1 MTNKARLDGGARS
14 TYEWNETNSC
24 SQRIF
29 WPDENDERWRRKGN
43 YLRWQREFVGW
54 HDRRKENWI
63 STERSASKDQPFMIA
78 SVFVRFTYNGGT
90 MSIDQIVNRN
100 EWQRIVRNEI
110 QRNLCRS
117 RDDVRN
123 IVILMIVLQKERTN
137 IGSTTK
143 RKRRWK
149 LTTKIVCSVVLIKSW
164 LVLIKLNSVS

>member
-1 MTNKARLDGGARS
+1 
-14 TYEWNETNSC
+14 
-24 SQRIF
+24 
-29 WPDENDERWRRKGN
+29 
-43 YLRWQREFVGW
+43 
-54 HDRRKENWI
+54 
-63 STERSASKDQPFMIA
+63 MIA

-143 RKRRWK
+143 RKRR
-149 LTTKIVCSVVLIKSW
+149 
-164 LVLIKLNSVS
+164 